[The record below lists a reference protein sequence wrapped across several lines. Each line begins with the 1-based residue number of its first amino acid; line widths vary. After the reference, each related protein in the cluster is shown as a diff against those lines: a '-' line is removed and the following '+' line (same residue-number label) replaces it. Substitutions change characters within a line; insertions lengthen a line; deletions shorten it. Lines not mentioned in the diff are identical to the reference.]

1 MDLSKLPKLGESG
14 KPTSSAPS
22 TPPMEASPPPPA
34 PAREDPAAGPEIFIN
49 VIIGLILVYMGWPI
63 FDYLISIATGRP
75 FKYPVT
81 DPAGNALRYPS
92 TVFFWMNMG
101 VALFGIALILYG
113 LLGRSAKR
121 AVSGAVLILLA
132 LAAAVCVYAT
142 IVSLSVLGLQLLP
155 ALCAAFAIYLA
166 MYQWRRFKSR

>member
-1 MDLSKLPKLGESG
+1 MDLSKLPKLGESS
-14 KPTSSAPS
+14 KQTSSAPS
-22 TPPMEASPPPPA
+22 TPPAEVPPPP
-34 PAREDPAAGPEIFIN
+34 REDPAAGPEIFIN

-81 DPAGNALRYPS
+81 DAAGNALRYPN

-101 VALFGIALILYG
+101 VALFGVALILYG
-113 LLGRSAKR
+113 LLGRSASR
-121 AVSGAVLILLA
+121 AVSAVVLLLLA
-132 LAAAVCVYAT
+132 LAAAVCTYAT
-142 IVSLSVLGLQLLP
+142 IASLSVIGLQLLP
-155 ALCAAFAIYLA
+155 ALCAAFAVYLA